1 MDKEYAPGDQGT
13 KDQSD
18 TREPDTI
25 TSSGADD
32 KNNARLRKLN
42 QDLKAKREA
51 QLRKEKT
58 RNKLDAIRDWILRL
72 ALGCG
77 VIAGMGFGTFFVFDW
92 VQHTEAVERCSVA
105 VARLEK
111 PAGGAAARTARYQ
124 EAAAISSDQVKDA
137 KTVVDM
143 ARAVKNAGGIK
154 PQPVRCDASMTTR
167 ELKAAAD
174 KAEDLNGKYDKLDRA
189 AKAVLASR
197 DAKDL
202 DDARAALGAKREEAS
217 RLLGDS
223 DGKVADNATR
233 EALQNAIGQ
242 AGQTKGGK
250 AQAWR
255 DAVGPL
261 QSAIDQVNASMQAK
275 AQADQQAAEQAAQA
289 SAQAAAQ
296 PVQQAAPSYGGG
308 YTPSY
313 RPSYGQGGGGGGWS
327 APAPAAPAPST
338 PQGNSQS
345 WNDFLNEPDNS
356 MHGCRPDGGCG
367 IG

>member
-1 MDKEYAPGDQGT
+1 M
-13 KDQSD
+13 S
-18 TREPDTI
+18 
-25 TSSGADD
+25 
-32 KNNARLRKLN
+32 
-42 QDLKAKREA
+42 
-51 QLRKEKT
+51 KEKEERIT
-58 RNKLDAIRDWILRL
+58 KTVTDTGDPGQGRTPDKDDVATGKESSRPKWLVPAASAAVVVVLIAAGVVCLRL
-72 ALGCG
+72 VSGRE
-77 VIAGMGFGTFFVFDW
+77 
-92 VQHTEAVERCSVA
+92 HTQAVERCSVA

-111 PAGGAAARTARYQ
+111 PAGGAAARTARYR
-124 EAAAISSDQVKDA
+124 EAAAVSSDQVKDA
-137 KTVVDM
+137 GTVVSM

-154 PQPVRCDASMTTR
+154 PQSVRCDASMPT
-167 ELKAAAD
+167 EDLEAAAD
-174 KAEDLNGKYDKLDRA
+174 KAEDLNGRYDKLDRA

-202 DDARAALGAKREEAS
+202 DDARAALGAKKEEAS

-242 AGQTKGGK
+242 AGQTKGDK

-289 SAQAAAQ
+289 AAQAAGQ
-296 PVQQAAPSYGGG
+296 PVQQQAAPSYGGG

-313 RPSYGQGGGGGGWS
+313 RPSSGQGGGGGWS
-327 APAPAAPAPST
+327 APVPVQPAAPST
-338 PQGNSQS
+338 PSGGGYNPGVQDWMNTHVPSQ
-345 WNDFLNEPDNS
+345 
-356 MHGCRPDGGCG
+356 CQAGGSCG

>member
-1 MDKEYAPGDQGT
+1 MDKEPTSGDQEISLPSGLEDSQT
-13 KDQSD
+13 PPSLESAED
-18 TREPDTI
+18 TDGATRTRPRWMIPVVTAAAVVVLIAAGLICWRVVSNRE
-25 TSSGADD
+25 
-32 KNNARLRKLN
+32 
-42 QDLKAKREA
+42 
-51 QLRKEKT
+51 
-58 RNKLDAIRDWILRL
+58 
-72 ALGCG
+72 
-77 VIAGMGFGTFFVFDW
+77 
-92 VQHTEAVERCSVA
+92 HTQAVERCSGA

-111 PAGGAAARTARYQ
+111 PAGGAAARMAHYQ
-124 EAAAISSDQVKDA
+124 EAAGISSDQVKDV
-137 KTVVDM
+137 KTVIAM

-167 ELKAAAD
+167 DLEAAAD
-174 KAEDLNGKYDKLDRA
+174 KAKDLNDRYDKLDRA

-202 DDARAALGAKREEAS
+202 DDARTALAAKKDEAS

-242 AGQTKGGK
+242 AGQTKGDK

-275 AQADQQAAEQAAQA
+275 AQADQQAAEQAAQQA
-289 SAQAAAQ
+289 AQAAAQ

-308 YTPSY
+308 YTPS

-327 APAPAAPAPST
+327 APAPVQPAAPST
-338 PQGNSQS
+338 PSGGGYNPGVQDWMNTHVPSQ
-345 WNDFLNEPDNS
+345 
-356 MHGCRPDGGCG
+356 CQAGGSCG

>member
-1 MDKEYAPGDQGT
+1 MDKEPTSGDQEISPPSGLEDSQT
-13 KDQSD
+13 PPSSESTENTDGA
-18 TREPDTI
+18 TR
-25 TSSGADD
+25 
-32 KNNARLRKLN
+32 
-42 QDLKAKREA
+42 
-51 QLRKEKT
+51 T
-58 RNKLDAIRDWILRL
+58 RPRWMIPVVTAAVVVL
-72 ALGCG
+72 
-77 VIAGMGFGTFFVFDW
+77 IAAGLICWRV
-92 VQHTEAVERCSVA
+92 VSNHEHTQAVERCSGA
-105 VARLEK
+105 VAHLEK
-111 PAGGAAARTARYQ
+111 PSGGADARTAHYQ
-124 EAAAISSDQVKDA
+124 EAAGISSDQVKDV
-137 KTVVDM
+137 KTVIAM

-154 PQPVRCDASMTTR
+154 PQPVRCDASMTTG

-174 KAEDLNGKYDKLDRA
+174 KAEDLNGRNDKLNRA

-202 DDARAALGAKREEAS
+202 DDARTALGAKKEEAS

-242 AGQTKGGK
+242 AGQTKGDK

-275 AQADQQAAEQAAQA
+275 AQADQQAAEEA
-289 SAQAAAQ
+289 AQAAAQ
-296 PVQQAAPSYGGG
+296 QAQAVQQAAPSYGGG

-313 RPSYGQGGGGGGWS
+313 RPSSGQGGGGWS
-327 APAPAAPAPST
+327 APAPVQPAAPST
-338 PQGNSQS
+338 PSGGGYNPGVQDWMNTHVPSQ
-345 WNDFLNEPDNS
+345 
-356 MHGCRPDGGCG
+356 CQAGGSCG

>member
-1 MDKEYAPGDQGT
+1 MDKEERITKTVTDTGDPGQGRT
-13 KDQSD
+13 
-18 TREPDTI
+18 PDK
-25 TSSGADD
+25 DD
-32 KNNARLRKLN
+32 KDGVATGKESNRPKWLVPAASAAVVVVLIAAGVVGLRVVSS
-42 QDLKAKREA
+42 RE
-51 QLRKEKT
+51 
-58 RNKLDAIRDWILRL
+58 
-72 ALGCG
+72 
-77 VIAGMGFGTFFVFDW
+77 
-92 VQHTEAVERCSVA
+92 HTQAVERCSVA
-105 VARLEK
+105 VARLGK
-111 PAGGAAARTARYQ
+111 PAGGAAARTARYR
-124 EAAAISSDQVKDA
+124 EAAAVSSDQVKDA

-154 PQPVRCDASMTTR
+154 PQPVRCDASMTTG
-167 ELKAAAD
+167 ELKTAAD
-174 KAEDLNGKYDKLDRA
+174 KAEDLNGRNDKLDKA

-202 DDARAALGAKREEAS
+202 DDARTALGAKKDEAS

-233 EALQNAIGQ
+233 EALQKAIGQ

-289 SAQAAAQ
+289 AAQQQAQA
-296 PVQQAAPSYGGG
+296 VQQAAPSYGGG

-313 RPSYGQGGGGGGWS
+313 RPSYRQGGGGGWS

-338 PQGNSQS
+338 PQGNSQN
-345 WNDFLNEPDNS
+345 WNDFIN
-356 MHGCRPDGGCG
+356 RPQVGQACNAEGVCG

>member
-1 MDKEYAPGDQGT
+1 MDKEKEERITKTVTDTGDPGQGRT
-13 KDQSD
+13 PDKDDVATGKESNRPKWLVPAASAAVVVVLIAAGVVCLRVVSN
-18 TREPDTI
+18 RE
-25 TSSGADD
+25 
-32 KNNARLRKLN
+32 
-42 QDLKAKREA
+42 
-51 QLRKEKT
+51 
-58 RNKLDAIRDWILRL
+58 
-72 ALGCG
+72 
-77 VIAGMGFGTFFVFDW
+77 
-92 VQHTEAVERCSVA
+92 HTQAVERCSVA

-111 PAGGAAARTARYQ
+111 PSGGAAARTARYQ

-154 PQPVRCDASMTTR
+154 PQPVRCDASMTTG

-174 KAEDLNGKYDKLDRA
+174 KAEDLNGRNGKLDRA

-202 DDARAALGAKREEAS
+202 DDARAALGAKKEEAS

-233 EALQNAIGQ
+233 EALQKAITL
-242 AGQTKGGK
+242 ADLAKGK
-250 AQAWR
+250 AKDYR
-255 DAVGPL
+255 DAAGPL

-289 SAQAAAQ
+289 AAQQQAQA
-296 PVQQAAPSYGGG
+296 VQQAAPSYGGG
-308 YTPSY
+308 YTPS
-313 RPSYGQGGGGGGWS
+313 RPSYRQGGGGGGWS

>member
-1 MDKEYAPGDQGT
+1 MDKEHAPGDQDT
-13 KDQSD
+13 KDQTG
-18 TREPDTI
+18 TREPDQGRTPDKDDVA
-25 TSSGADD
+25 TGKESSRPKWLVPAASAAVVVVLIAAGVVCWRVVS
-32 KNNARLRKLN
+32 N
-42 QDLKAKREA
+42 RE
-51 QLRKEKT
+51 
-58 RNKLDAIRDWILRL
+58 
-72 ALGCG
+72 
-77 VIAGMGFGTFFVFDW
+77 
-92 VQHTEAVERCSVA
+92 HTQAVERCSGA

-111 PAGGAAARTARYQ
+111 PAGGAAAKTARYQ
-124 EAAAISSDQVKDA
+124 EAAAISSDQVKDV
-137 KTVVDM
+137 KTVVAM

-167 ELKAAAD
+167 DLEAAAD
-174 KAEDLNGKYDKLDRA
+174 KAEDLNGRYDKLDRA

-202 DDARAALGAKREEAS
+202 DDARTALDAKKDEAT

-233 EALQNAIGQ
+233 EALQNAITL

-289 SAQAAAQ
+289 AAQQQAQA
-296 PVQQAAPSYGGG
+296 VQQAAPSYGGG

-313 RPSYGQGGGGGGWS
+313 RPSHGQGGGGGGWS

>member
-1 MDKEYAPGDQGT
+1 M
-13 KDQSD
+13 S
-18 TREPDTI
+18 
-25 TSSGADD
+25 
-32 KNNARLRKLN
+32 
-42 QDLKAKREA
+42 
-51 QLRKEKT
+51 KEKEERIT
-58 RNKLDAIRDWILRL
+58 KTVTDTGEPGQGRTPDKDDVATGKESNRPKWLVPAASAAVVVVLIAAGVVCLR
-72 ALGCG
+72 
-77 VIAGMGFGTFFVFDW
+77 VVSSRE
-92 VQHTEAVERCSVA
+92 HTQAVERCSVA

-124 EAAAISSDQVKDA
+124 EAAAVSSDQVKDA

-154 PQPVRCDASMTTR
+154 SQPVKCDVSMTTG

-174 KAEDLNGKYDKLDRA
+174 KAEDLNGRNGKLDRA

-202 DDARAALGAKREEAS
+202 DDARAALEAKKEEAS

-242 AGQTKGGK
+242 AGQTKGDK

-275 AQADQQAAEQAAQA
+275 TQADQQAAEQAAQA
-289 SAQAAAQ
+289 AQQAAQ
-296 PVQQAAPSYGGG
+296 PVQQQAAPSYGGG
-308 YTPSY
+308 YAPSY
-313 RPSYGQGGGGGGWS
+313 RPSSGQGGGGGWS
-327 APAPAAPAPST
+327 APAPVQPAAPST
-338 PQGNSQS
+338 PSGGGYNPGVQDWMNSVGRPVCQQGQA
-345 WNDFLNEPDNS
+345 
-356 MHGCRPDGGCG
+356 CG